1 MPAKKAA
8 EVEKSKIQF
17 FGEVDLSKEGRIIS
31 DMPAWY
37 FDVHIADLEEGVA
50 KKERALKRGTVKADQ
65 VPMLREQIKAEREK
79 LEQIERSRP
88 NLNTMQ
94 ENMCNKVYQNLE
106 RQIKDSMPT
115 RKQAKDGLVNPQHE
129 LKRLKDVKHI
139 TINPEVA
146 AACGVHA
153 HRGKING
160 DEANKCYQILGRALD
175 RNTNV
180 EALRKDGN
188 SEAYQSM
195 NDLTQAILGNKEVR
209 D

>member
-1 MPAKKAA
+1 MPAKQT
-8 EVEKSKIQF
+8 EEKSSKIQF
-17 FGEVDLSKEGRIIS
+17 FGEVDLSKEGKIIS

-50 KKERALKRGTVKADQ
+50 KKERALERGTVKADQ
-65 VPMLREQIKAEREK
+65 IPMIREQVKAEREK
-79 LEQIERSRP
+79 LKLIERSRP
-88 NLNTMQ
+88 NLNSTQ
-94 ENMCNKVYQNLE
+94 ENMCYKVYQNLE

-115 RKQAKDGLVNPQHE
+115 RKQAKDGLVNPQQE
-129 LKRLKDVKHI
+129 LKRLKEKHI

-153 HRGKING
+153 SRGKVTG
-160 DEANKCYQILGRALD
+160 DEANKCYQILGRALKS
-175 RNTNV
+175 NTNV

-188 SEAYQSM
+188 SEAYQTM
-195 NDLTQAILGNKEVR
+195 HDLTQAILKGKEVE